1 MAGKQLRRNS
11 EQSRRNPEC
20 SAALDERNEHP
31 IAAVGLDRWLSSRL
45 SERYSLPSMIINHA
59 ERAHNHNWELD
70 PVIRSLLDTDFY
82 KLLMLQ
88 FIWKHFPNTPVE
100 WSLVNRHPAA
110 RIADMINIEEFK
122 VQLQHVRGLRFRKS
136 ELVWLAGNTFYGRR
150 GIFEPAF
157 LEWLEK
163 DFHLSD
169 YQFRVRDGQIQ
180 LTFTGLWTETTM
192 WELYA
197 LAILDELKTRAHLK
211 TLSEFG
217 LDILYARAKTKLWG
231 KIERLRGV
239 PGLSVADFGTRRR
252 HSFLWQEYVVVA
264 MAANLRSNFIGT
276 SNAFLA
282 HKHDLEAIGTN
293 AHEIPMVVAALAEND
308 GKLRASQYKVLELW
322 QQTYEGALRVMLPD
336 TFGTTQFL
344 ANAPDWVADWTGQ
357 RVDSKDPYIAGDE
370 YIEWL
375 KARGHDPR
383 EKLLIASD
391 TLDVDAILG
400 LHAYFAGSI
409 APGMSPG
416 DFRSAADFEDRNRW
430 TGDRRIR
437 FSAGWGTLLTND
449 FRGCNPNDGSGFDP
463 IGLICKVSGVE
474 GRPAVKLSDNYA
486 KALGP
491 PSEIERYRRVF
502 GTAGIANAP
511 LVA

>member
-1 MAGKQLRRNS
+1 
-11 EQSRRNPEC
+11 
-20 SAALDERNEHP
+20 
-31 IAAVGLDRWLSSRL
+31 
-45 SERYSLPSMIINHA
+45 MIINLA

-88 FIWKHFPNTPVE
+88 FIWKHFTNTHVE
-100 WSLVNRHPAA
+100 FSLFNRHPAV
-110 RIADMINIEEFK
+110 RIADIIHIEEFK
-122 VQLQHVRGLRFRKS
+122 VQLQHVRGLHFRKS

-163 DFHLSD
+163 DFRLSD
-169 YQFRVRDGQIQ
+169 YQFRVRDGQIH
-180 LTFTGLWTETTM
+180 LTFDGPWTATTM

-197 LAILDELKTRAHLK
+197 LAILDELKTRAQLK

-217 LDILYARAKTKLWG
+217 LDVLYARAKTKLWN

-264 MAANLRSNFIGT
+264 MAANLSSNFIGT
-276 SNAFLA
+276 SNAFFA

-293 AHEIPMVVAALAEND
+293 AHEIPMVLAALAED
-308 GKLRASQYKVLELW
+308 DAELKESQYKVLELW

-375 KARGHDPR
+375 KARGRDPR

-391 TLDVDAILG
+391 TLDVDSILG
-400 LHAYFAGSI
+400 LQAYFGGKI
-409 APGMSPG
+409 AKGVTPA
-416 DFRSAADFEDRNRW
+416 DFRSATDFDDPNKW
-430 TGDRRIR
+430 TADRRIR

-449 FRGCNPNDGSGFDP
+449 FRGCNPNNGAGFDP
-463 IGLICKVSGVE
+463 IGLICKVSSAE
-474 GRPAVKLSDNYA
+474 GGPAVKLSDNHA

-491 PSEIERYRRVF
+491 PSEIDRYRRVF
-502 GTAGIANAP
+502 GTTGVANAP